1 MINTKRRR
9 LGPPAAMLPDT
20 TLATLKRTAA
30 LPAERT
36 AATLDALLVLVAPD
50 ERLLWNRLP
59 EAQRWRA
66 LHARAAPVAL
76 KFRSTTLANPRQS
89 LALLGY
95 VKSNASSFERLSF
108 AGRLARELAA
118 RRPKRIGLIVSPALE
133 DCAQWCEALLS
144 AVWSESFA
152 LPDFRTR
159 PAESWALQLINLYA
173 APSQNFERIAVGA

>member
-9 LGPPAAMLPDT
+9 LRPPAAKLPDT
-20 TLATLKRTAA
+20 TVAALKRSAA

-50 ERLLWNRLP
+50 EKPLWNRLP

-76 KFRSTTLANPRQS
+76 KFRSTTLANARAS

-108 AGRLARELAA
+108 AGRLVRELAA
-118 RRPKRIGLIVSPALE
+118 RRPARIGLIVSPALE

-159 PAESWALQLINLYA
+159 AGDAWAVQAI
-173 APSQNFERIAVGA
+173 